1 MDEEIRVCSMCGCE
15 LQENETVEVD
25 GEAVCDEC
33 AEQYTTT
40 CDHCGE
46 TIWAED
52 AVTDEHMN
60 LCSCCFDDH
69 YRRCENCGRL
79 VQHTPGHR
87 KKRFCSDACRWTW
100 WNSHPDR
107 VKRKAYYTLTCCQC
121 GEEFDSYGNQNRKF
135 CSRECYYASR
145 RSVQPGQ
152 SDAVSCVAGAG

>member
-15 LQENETVEVD
+15 LQETETVEVD

-33 AEQYTTT
+33 AEQHTTT

-52 AVTDEHMN
+52 AITDERMT

-79 VQHTPGHR
+79 VHDNDTLWSNELPY
-87 KKRFCSDACRWTW
+87 C
-100 WNSHPDR
+100 
-107 VKRKAYYTLTCCQC
+107 AYCYDNLDVEIEDYSYKPEPIFYGEGSRYFGVELEVDC
-121 GEEFDSYGNQNRKF
+121 GGLDL
-135 CSRECYYASR
+135 R
-145 RSVQPGQ
+145 RQ
-152 SDAVSCVAGAG
+152 